1 MSCEKRR
8 TDGIVYGGRC
18 EASKPLELSF
28 AVNDENPNEYLFE
41 FSKPVVPGMG
51 LNKDSFRVYIVDV
64 FA

>member
-1 MSCEKRR
+1 MSCEKRP
-8 TDGIVYGGRC
+8 TDGTVYGGKC

-51 LNKDSFRVYIVDV
+51 LT
-64 FA
+64 